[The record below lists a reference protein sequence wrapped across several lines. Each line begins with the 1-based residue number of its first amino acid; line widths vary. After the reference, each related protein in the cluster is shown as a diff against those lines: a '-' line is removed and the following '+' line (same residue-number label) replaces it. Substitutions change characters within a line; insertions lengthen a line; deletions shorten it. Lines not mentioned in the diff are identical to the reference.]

1 MLFGGRTACLR
12 AGLRRGAA
20 PRWISLVGVCVLG
33 VAGALA
39 VSWGCGASHAVSDSD
54 IPLVRNGFLPARP
67 GDAGG
72 KAYGRVTI
80 GKALERKFPNGR
92 WREFAAPDGLVVE
105 FDAAVLPATLYQHGF
120 PVWAPFLKKGSGAE
134 WGVPGETGSL
144 SLRAASTCLNDE
156 RKRVAVSPH
165 GGRIVIDCRL
175 LFQIEFLVAADRR
188 RFGLRYISLATFD
201 TDDEARVIGYVWG

>member
-1 MLFGGRTACLR
+1 
-12 AGLRRGAA
+12 
-20 PRWISLVGVCVLG
+20 VLG

-39 VSWGCGASHAVSDSD
+39 VSVGCGTSHAVSDSD
-54 IPLVRNGFLPARP
+54 IPLVRNGFLPVRP
-67 GDAGG
+67 GDAAG
-72 KAYGRVTI
+72 KAYDRVTI
-80 GKALERKFPNGR
+80 GAALGRKFPNGT
-92 WREFAAPDGLVVE
+92 WREFSAPDGLVVE
-105 FDAAVLPATLYQHGF
+105 FDAAVLPVTLYQHGF
-120 PVWAPFLKKGSGAE
+120 PVWSPFLKKGSGAE

-156 RKRVAVSPH
+156 RKRVAVSAH

-175 LFQIEFLVAADRR
+175 LFQMEFLVAADRR